1 MISDAE
7 IERVTNA
14 SAKFKPAL
22 LGARYHADSDRIE
35 LKMSWCTLLIDRRQ
49 IAELRDVSPHDLEN
63 ITVSPVGLHVHS
75 ADIDINAGG
84 LLAFIADK
92 LGRQAEKSL

>member
-22 LGARYHADSDRIE
+22 LGARYHADSDQIE
-35 LKMSWCTLLIDRRQ
+35 LRLSWCTLLIDRRQ
-49 IAELRDVSPHDLEN
+49 IAELRDVSQHDLEG
-63 ITVSPVGLHVHS
+63 ITVSPVGLHIHS
-75 ADIDINAGG
+75 VDIDINAGG
-84 LLAFIADK
+84 LLTFVAAK
-92 LGRQAEKSL
+92 LARHGERSL